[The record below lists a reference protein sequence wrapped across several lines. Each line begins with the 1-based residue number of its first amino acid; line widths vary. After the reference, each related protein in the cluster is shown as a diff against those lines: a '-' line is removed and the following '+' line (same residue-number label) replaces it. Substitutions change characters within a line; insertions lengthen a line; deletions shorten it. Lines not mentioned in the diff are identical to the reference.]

1 MLALGKAFRMATR
14 ASAVAAGSRSNVT
27 NEDGCTFAI
36 RWAAHSLRLLT
47 VILADTFACA
57 YELDRIACWVKL
69 TLNSSGGTQHQYPA
83 NLAADKMFSV
93 HISASHFQHTR
104 TGGMS

>member
-27 NEDGCTFAI
+27 KVDGCMFAI
-36 RWAAHSLRLLT
+36 RWAAHSSSLLT
-47 VILADTFACA
+47 VILTDTFACA
-57 YELDRIACWVKL
+57 HELERIACWVKL

-83 NLAADKMFSV
+83 NLAVDKMFSV
-93 HISASHFQHTR
+93 RISASHFQHTR
-104 TGGMS
+104 TDGML